1 MCKNEDTMSVT
12 DILDTAQYVVDKD
25 GRQTAV
31 LLDVHSWQVLRHLL
45 EEITEDDH
53 LGKLMAEVAD
63 EETLTAEDARKAYEA
78 YLSEA

>member
-1 MCKNEDTMSVT
+1 MSVT
-12 DILDTAQYVVDKD
+12 DILDTAQYVVAKD

>member
-1 MCKNEDTMSVT
+1 MSVT

-31 LLDVHSWQVLRHLL
+31 LLDLHSWHVLRHVL
-45 EEITEDDH
+45 EERTEDER

-63 EETLTAEDARKAYEA
+63 EETLSGGDARKAYEA

>member
-1 MCKNEDTMSVT
+1 M
-12 DILDTAQYVVDKD
+12 VDKD

-45 EEITEDDH
+45 EEITEDEH

-63 EETLTAEDARKAYEA
+63 EETLTAGCPE
-78 YLSEA
+78 SG